1 MIAQDG
7 ALYPEQRRRALA
19 RMADEEFDVEVI
31 GGGVV
36 GCGAALDAATRG
48 LRVALVEA
56 RDFASGTSSRSSK
69 LIHGGLRY
77 LEHREFGLVSEAL
90 QERAGMLDRLAP
102 HLVRPLPFLLLLSRR
117 ALERPYVAAGLLL
130 YDTMGTA
137 LGRARGVPAQRHFT
151 KRQTLKKFPG
161 LREDAFTGAIQYY
174 DAQVDDARYTLFL
187 ARTAEAHGAQIASRA
202 QAVGLMRDGDRVV
215 GVRVA
220 DLERAQSPVIEL
232 RARRTINAT
241 GVWADEI
248 EALVGE
254 HDPLRVQRS
263 KGVHLVVPRDR
274 IHGSTALTIRT
285 ERSVLFVIPWGRHW
299 IVGTTDTS
307 WDLDRAHPAASRKDI
322 DYLLDEVNRCLATPL
337 RHDDIEGVYVG
348 LRPLLVGHAS
358 DTSSLSREHVV
369 TRPVPG
375 LVSVAG
381 GKYTTYRLMARDAV
395 NAAVADLPED
405 VPASVTDR
413 ISLLGADGYLGRLNA
428 RQRIAEESRLEVAE
442 VEHLLERYGALVD
455 DLLQLIEKQPA
466 LGRPLPGAEEY
477 LAAEVVYAATR
488 EGALHLEDVLTRRT
502 RISIETFDR
511 GLGAAEPAAKLMA
524 GPLGWSRKH
533 TASEI
538 EHYRLRVEAERRSQL
553 EDNDLG
559 ASRARLD
566 AQDIVPTVQLG
577 PYKQKPLAPGEAA
590 QNGGQGLRARASR
603 RIRPGAGEGQDQA

>member
-19 RMADEEFDVEVI
+19 RMADEVFDVAVI

-36 GCGAALDAATRG
+36 GCGVALDAATRG

-56 RDFASGTSSRSSK
+56 RDVASGTSSRSSK

-102 HLVRPLPFLLLLSRR
+102 HLVRPLPFLMLLSRR
-117 ALERPYVAAGLLL
+117 ALERPYIAAGLLL

-161 LREDAFTGAIQYY
+161 LREDAFTGTIQYY

-187 ARTAEAHGAQIASRA
+187 ARTAAAHGAQIASRA
-202 QAVGLMRDGDRVV
+202 QSVGLLRDGDGVV
-215 GVRVA
+215 GVRVV
-220 DLERAQSPVIEL
+220 DLEAPQRPVIEL

-248 EALVGE
+248 QALAGE
-254 HDPLRVQRS
+254 HGRLRVQRS

-285 ERSVLFVIPWGRHW
+285 EKSVLFVIPWGRHW

-307 WDLDRAHPAASRKDI
+307 WELDRAHPAASRNDI
-322 DYLLDEVNRCLATPL
+322 DYLLDQVNRYLATPL

-348 LRPLLVGHAS
+348 LRPLLIGDAS
-358 DTSSLSREHVV
+358 NTSSLSREHVV

-381 GKYTTYRLMARDAV
+381 GKYTTYRLMAQDAV
-395 NAAVADLPED
+395 DAAVEDLPED

-413 ISLLGADGYLGRLNA
+413 IPLLGADGYLGRFNA
-428 RQRIAEESRLEVAE
+428 RQRIADESGLDVAE
-442 VEHLLERYGALVD
+442 VEHLLERYGALID
-455 DLLQLIEKQPA
+455 DLLKLIEKEPA
-466 LGRPLPGAEEY
+466 LGRPLRGAEEY
-477 LAAEVVYAATR
+477 LAAEVVYAATS

-511 GLGAAEPAAKLMA
+511 GVGAAGPAAKLMA
-524 GPLGWSRKH
+524 GLLGWSRKQ

-538 EHYRLRVEAERRSQL
+538 EHYRMRVEAERRSQL
-553 EDNDLG
+553 EDDDLG
-559 ASRARLD
+559 ANRARLD
-566 AQDIVPTVQLG
+566 AHDIVSTVPLE
-577 PYKQKPLAPGEAA
+577 PYDRKPLAPRDAA
-590 QNGGQGLRARASR
+590 QNGGEGLRARASR
-603 RIRPGAGEGQDQA
+603 RIRPGAGEGLDRA

>member
-1 MIAQDG
+1 
-7 ALYPEQRRRALA
+7 
-19 RMADEEFDVEVI
+19 MADEEFDVAVI

-56 RDFASGTSSRSSK
+56 RDLASGTSSRSSK

-102 HLVRPLPFLLLLSRR
+102 HLVRPLPFLMLLSRR
-117 ALERPYVAAGLLL
+117 GLERPYIAAGLLL

-187 ARTAEAHGAQIASRA
+187 ARTAEAHGAQIATRA
-202 QAVGLMRDGDRVV
+202 QAVGLLRDGDRVV
-215 GVRVA
+215 GVRVV
-220 DLERAQSPVIEL
+220 DLERSQRPVLEL
-232 RARRTINAT
+232 RARQTINAT
-241 GVWADEI
+241 GVWVDEI

-263 KGVHLVVPRDR
+263 KGVHIVVPRDR

-285 ERSVLFVIPWGRHW
+285 EKSVLFVIPWGQHW

-337 RHDDIEGVYVG
+337 RHDDIEGVYAG
-348 LRPLLVGHAS
+348 LRPLLVGRAS

-369 TRPVPG
+369 ARPVPG

-395 NAAVADLPED
+395 NAAVEDLPED

-428 RQRIAEESRLEVAE
+428 RQRIAEESRLGVAK
-442 VEHLLERYGALVD
+442 VEHLLERYGALID

-511 GLGAAEPAAKLMA
+511 GVGAAEPAAKLMA
-524 GPLGWSRKH
+524 GLLGWSRKH

-538 EHYRLRVEAERRSQL
+538 EHYRMRVEAERRSQL
-553 EDNDLG
+553 EDDDVAAN
-559 ASRARLD
+559 RARLD
-566 AQDIVPTVQLG
+566 AHDIVPTVPLG
-577 PYKQKPLAPGEAA
+577 PYEQKPLAPREAA
-590 QNGGQGLRARASR
+590 DHGGQSLRARASR
-603 RIRPGAGEGQDQA
+603 RIRPGAGEGPDQA